1 MCLLPLVSYLVLEL
15 LLPTK
20 SNMITL
26 ADMIL
31 HLKRI
36 DEISLLEILE
46 ISSEDL
52 VDRFVDK
59 IEEKYDLLKE
69 DFEEEEEDGL

>member
-1 MCLLPLVSYLVLEL
+1 
-15 LLPTK
+15 
-20 SNMITL
+20 MITL

-52 VDRFVDK
+52 VNRFVDK
-59 IEEKYDLLKE
+59 IENKYDLLKE
-69 DFEEEEEDGL
+69 DFEEEEDDESTERE

>member
-1 MCLLPLVSYLVLEL
+1 MVLPES
-15 LLPTK
+15 
-20 SNMITL
+20 SMITL

-52 VDRFVDK
+52 VDRFADK
-59 IEEKYDLLKE
+59 IEEKYDILKE
-69 DFEEEEEDGL
+69 DFEEEDEFTERE

>member
-1 MCLLPLVSYLVLEL
+1 
-15 LLPTK
+15 
-20 SNMITL
+20 MITL

-59 IEEKYDLLKE
+59 IELKYDLLKE
-69 DFEEEEEDGL
+69 DFEEEEDDESTERE

>member
-1 MCLLPLVSYLVLEL
+1 M
-15 LLPTK
+15 K
-20 SNMITL
+20 TL
-26 ADMIL
+26 ADVIN

-36 DEISLLEILE
+36 DEISLLEVLN

-59 IEEKYDLLKE
+59 IEENYDKLAE
-69 DFEEEEEDGL
+69 DFEEEQEDFQSEGFREDSR

>member
-1 MCLLPLVSYLVLEL
+1 M
-15 LLPTK
+15 K
-20 SNMITL
+20 TL
-26 ADMIL
+26 ADVIN

-36 DEISLLEILE
+36 DEISLLEVLD

-59 IEEKYDLLKE
+59 IEEKYDSLRE
-69 DFEEEEEDGL
+69 DFEQEEDEQAS

>member
-1 MCLLPLVSYLVLEL
+1 
-15 LLPTK
+15 
-20 SNMITL
+20 MITL

-31 HLKRI
+31 SLQRI

-52 VDRFVDK
+52 VDRFTDK
-59 IEEKYDLLKE
+59 IENKYEQLRE
-69 DFEEEEEDGL
+69 DFEEEKDVQAEG